1 MKDLVIPDSSFDIE
15 EWEPNSDNE
24 KEYQEEE

>member
-15 EWEPNSDNE
+15 EWELDSDNE
-24 KEYQEEE
+24 KENKEEE